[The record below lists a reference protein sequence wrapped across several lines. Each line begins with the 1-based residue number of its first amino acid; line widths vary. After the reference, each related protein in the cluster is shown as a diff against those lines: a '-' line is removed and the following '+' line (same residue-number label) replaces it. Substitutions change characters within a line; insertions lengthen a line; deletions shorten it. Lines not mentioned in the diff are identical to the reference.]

1 MDVCDLFAVRF
12 DGVLIRFLND
22 SFAIILDLVKT

>member
-1 MDVCDLFAVRF
+1 VTCSRF
-12 DGVLIRFLND
+12 GYIGVLITFLND